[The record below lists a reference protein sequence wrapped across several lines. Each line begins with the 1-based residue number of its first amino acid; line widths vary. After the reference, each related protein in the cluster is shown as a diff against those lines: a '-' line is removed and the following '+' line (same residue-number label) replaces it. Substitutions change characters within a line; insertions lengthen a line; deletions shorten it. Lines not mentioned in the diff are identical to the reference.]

1 VKQKYFNG
9 VLKLILVVS
18 VSMVSFSVIYYA
30 PAIPPFMKPVVP
42 LRHRWTND
50 EIVRQIQEK
59 KVDKDF
65 LASFERDP
73 ERKVPE
79 ENRIIVAPADGRVKV
94 MRDVEGGKRIV
105 IFLSFWDVHVQRVP
119 LGGKVVDV
127 TASRQ
132 EGQEDFKCR
141 GCPQSV
147 TLLDTEVGAVTV
159 KQVGNEL
166 CTKVQT
172 YPGKGQTVQ
181 TGERLGYIFLG
192 SHTIIDM
199 PTAVRTEVKVGDRV
213 LAGETIIAR
222 Y

>member
-1 VKQKYFNG
+1 VK
-9 VLKLILVVS
+9 LTVVAA
-18 VSMVSFSVIYYA
+18 VAAVSFSIVYYA
-30 PAIPPFMKPVVP
+30 PAKPPFLKPLVP
-42 LRHRWTND
+42 VRHRWTND

-65 LASFERDP
+65 LAHFERDP
-73 ERKVPE
+73 ERIVPQE
-79 ENRIIVAPADGRVKV
+79 SRIIVAPADGLVKV
-94 MRDVEGGKRIV
+94 VRDVEDGKRIV
-105 IFLSFWDVHVQRVP
+105 IFMSFWDVHVQRVP
-119 LGGKVVDV
+119 LSGKVVDV
-127 TASRQ
+127 TASRH
-132 EGQEDFKCR
+132 EEQEDFKCG

-147 TLLDTEVGAVTV
+147 TRLETEVGAVTV

-172 YPGKGQTVQ
+172 YPGKGQTVRI
-181 TGERLGYIFLG
+181 GERLGYIFLG

-199 PTAVRTEVKVGDRV
+199 PSTVGTEVKVGDRV